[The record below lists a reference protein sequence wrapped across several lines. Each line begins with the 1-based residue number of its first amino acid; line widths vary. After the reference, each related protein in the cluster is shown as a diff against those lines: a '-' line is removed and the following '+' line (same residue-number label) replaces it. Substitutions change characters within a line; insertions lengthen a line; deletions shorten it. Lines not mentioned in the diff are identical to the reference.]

1 MFVDDASESC
11 AVVVT
16 GQEEQGREA
25 AVQSTSSDTNPASPR
40 LRSDDSTSEVNDSS
54 QRPDDSDNSTDRSV
68 SSGDETRS
76 DIEESSYME
85 DESQDDV
92 VNKTSDSMADAN
104 ESSLIL
110 SVGKP
115 ERVID
120 PTVYRSTVII
130 DSDESES
137 GEEEEDGASPQE
149 SHFTHPDTDCSY
161 VEVVDSSCREEEEE
175 EEEDEVSAGEEEE
188 DEVSGGEKEE
198 DEEEDEEV
206 SGGEKE
212 EEEEEEDGASPQE
225 SHLTHPDTDCSY
237 VEVVDSS
244 CREEEEEEE
253 EDEVSGGEKEEEE
266 EEEDE
271 VSGGEKEEEEE
282 VEDEEVSG
290 GEKEEEEE
298 EEDEVSGGEKE
309 EETGEDEGEK
319 GGESPRSVETVY
331 DQSLSSVE
339 TSSDNADLH
348 LTTEGSCVSPD
359 SGVSLQEGS
368 EGLSKLPLEKSSVSQ
383 HSLGEPSPQKEVE
396 VLDTTSSDEGDSGS
410 SPGADTTHKP
420 GRDETD
426 YHVSSMSTC
435 SSLSKPAKPSPTDAS
450 SKGHR
455 REGLDKPEP
464 QFKVGYQYRTLV
476 KQLETMEVSG
486 EEGEGRRGKGG
497 GRWEGG
503 WEGGGGR
510 MKVSREDAA

>member
-1 MFVDDASESC
+1 MFTVSTIVPVLISFIDFSSLQCFVDDASESR

-16 GQEEQGREA
+16 DQEEQGQEA
-25 AVQSTSSDTNPASPR
+25 VVQPTSSDTNPASPL
-40 LRSDDSTSEVNDSS
+40 LRSDDSTSEVDDSS
-54 QRPDDSDNSTDRSV
+54 QRPDESDNSTDQSV

-76 DIEESSYME
+76 DVEESSYME
-85 DESQDDV
+85 DESRDDT
-92 VNKTSDSMADAN
+92 VNITSDSVAAAN

-130 DSDESES
+130 DSEESES
-137 GEEEEDGASPQE
+137 GEEEDGASEGSHQE
-149 SHFTHPDTDCSY
+149 SHLTHPDTDGSY

-175 EEEDEVSAGEEEE
+175 EEEVTGGEEDEERDGEEEE
-188 DEVSGGEKEE
+188 DEEKDGEEEEVTRGEE
-198 DEEEDEEV
+198 DEER
-206 SGGEKE
+206 
-212 EEEEEEDGASPQE
+212 DG
-225 SHLTHPDTDCSY
+225 
-237 VEVVDSS
+237 
-244 CREEEEEEE
+244 
-253 EDEVSGGEKEEEE
+253 
-266 EEEDE
+266 
-271 VSGGEKEEEEE
+271 EEEE
-282 VEDEEVSG
+282 VTRGEEDEERDGEEEEVTGREEDEERDGEEEEVTGGEEDEDISG
-290 GEKEEEEE
+290 GEEEE
-298 EEDEVSGGEKE
+298 VTG
-309 EETGEDEGEK
+309 GEDEEEK
-319 GGESPRSVETVY
+319 GGESPRSVY

-348 LTTEGSCVSPD
+348 LTKEGSCVSPD

-383 HSLGEPSPQKEVE
+383 HSLADPSPQKEVE

-410 SPGADTTHKP
+410 SPGADAIHEP

-426 YHVSSMSTC
+426 YVSSIPPC

-476 KQLETMEVSG
+476 QQLETMEVSG
-486 EEGEGRRGKGG
+486 EEGEGGG
-497 GRWEGG
+497 GRVDEG
-503 WEGGGGR
+503 E
-510 MKVSREDAA
+510 

>member
-1 MFVDDASESC
+1 MFTVSTIVPVLISFIDFSSLQCFVDDASESR

-16 GQEEQGREA
+16 DQEEQGQEA
-25 AVQSTSSDTNPASPR
+25 VVQPTSSDTNPASPL
-40 LRSDDSTSEVNDSS
+40 LRSDDSTSEVDDSS
-54 QRPDDSDNSTDRSV
+54 QRPDESDNSTDQSV

-76 DIEESSYME
+76 DVEESSYME
-85 DESQDDV
+85 DESRDDT
-92 VNKTSDSMADAN
+92 VNITSDSVAAAN

-130 DSDESES
+130 DSEESES
-137 GEEEEDGASPQE
+137 GEEEDGASEGSHQE
-149 SHFTHPDTDCSY
+149 SHLTHPDTDGSY

-175 EEEDEVSAGEEEE
+175 EEEVTGGEEDEERDGEEEE
-188 DEVSGGEKEE
+188 DEEKDGEEEEVTRGEE
-198 DEEEDEEV
+198 DEER
-206 SGGEKE
+206 
-212 EEEEEEDGASPQE
+212 DG
-225 SHLTHPDTDCSY
+225 
-237 VEVVDSS
+237 
-244 CREEEEEEE
+244 
-253 EDEVSGGEKEEEE
+253 
-266 EEEDE
+266 
-271 VSGGEKEEEEE
+271 EEEE
-282 VEDEEVSG
+282 VTGREEDEERDGEEEEVTGGEEDEDISG
-290 GEKEEEEE
+290 GEEEE
-298 EEDEVSGGEKE
+298 VTG
-309 EETGEDEGEK
+309 GEDEEEK
-319 GGESPRSVETVY
+319 GGESPRSVY

-348 LTTEGSCVSPD
+348 LTKEGSCVSPD

-383 HSLGEPSPQKEVE
+383 HSLADPSPQKEVE

-410 SPGADTTHKP
+410 SPGADAIHEP

-426 YHVSSMSTC
+426 YVSSIPPC

-476 KQLETMEVSG
+476 QQLETMEVSG
-486 EEGEGRRGKGG
+486 EEGEGGG
-497 GRWEGG
+497 GRVDEG
-503 WEGGGGR
+503 E
-510 MKVSREDAA
+510 

>member
-1 MFVDDASESC
+1 M
-11 AVVVT
+11 
-16 GQEEQGREA
+16 
-25 AVQSTSSDTNPASPR
+25 
-40 LRSDDSTSEVNDSS
+40 
-54 QRPDDSDNSTDRSV
+54 
-68 SSGDETRS
+68 
-76 DIEESSYME
+76 
-85 DESQDDV
+85 
-92 VNKTSDSMADAN
+92 
-104 ESSLIL
+104 
-110 SVGKP
+110 
-115 ERVID
+115 
-120 PTVYRSTVII
+120 
-130 DSDESES
+130 
-137 GEEEEDGASPQE
+137 
-149 SHFTHPDTDCSY
+149 
-161 VEVVDSSCREEEEE
+161 EVVDSSCREEEEE

-253 EDEVSGGEKEEEE
+253 EDEVSGGEKEE
-266 EEEDE
+266 DE
-271 VSGGEKEEEEE
+271 VSGG
-282 VEDEEVSG
+282 
-290 GEKEEEEE
+290 EE

-309 EETGEDEGEK
+309 EETGEEEEDEEEK

-486 EEGEGRRGKGG
+486 EEEGGRRREGEVSGEEGG
-497 GRWEGG
+497 GR
-503 WEGGGGR
+503 R
-510 MKVSREDAA
+510 REDEGE